1 MSPLAID
8 LCCGR
13 GTWTDGFLAAG
24 YDVIG
29 FDVVRQP
36 EYRGRLV
43 LQDVRTIDGKR
54 LYEAAVIV
62 ASPPCEEFSRW
73 QMPWTRALGPP
84 EPSLDLVEACQRIA
98 REAGVPLVLE
108 NVRAAQRWLGR
119 ATAHLGPVYLW
130 GDGVPALIPT
140 SWTKRD
146 KESHSGLDRLGR
158 ASIPPELAAWIAA
171 CFVPRKALA

>member
-1 MSPLAID
+1 MLAID

-13 GTWTDGFLAAG
+13 GTWTDGFLAMG

-29 FDVVRQP
+29 FDVIRQP

-43 LQDVRTIDGKR
+43 LQDVATIDGQR
-54 LYEAAVIV
+54 LHQAAVIV

-73 QMPWTRALGPP
+73 QMPWTRAKHPP
-84 EPSLDLVEACQRIA
+84 VPSLALVEACQRIA
-98 REAGVPLVLE
+98 REAGVPLILE

-119 ATAHLGPVYLW
+119 AVAHLGPVYLW
-130 GDGVPALIPT
+130 GDGVPALLPM

-146 KESHSGLDRLGR
+146 KERHSGTDRLGR
-158 ASIPPELAAWIAA
+158 ASIPPELAAWVAECYA
-171 CFVPRKALA
+171 R